1 MQFAH
6 NTTLRHTSMTIAIP
20 APVQAVFTTFPLQT
34 FPAVPARD
42 TALEAELCR
51 RTFAFGKHA
60 SSNDAA
66 PFTLVA
72 AHRPVSVALDGA
84 TVQLCSAPAELFVQ
98 LCLCH
103 KNALALPRE
112 AQEGCAA
119 TRSPH
124 KVLVAAR
131 AGAPELL
138 LNGRLVARDELLR
151 GLAARLP
158 GVHRQLAQLL
168 DRDLAPLFAGRYVS
182 LGVVRRA
189 TQTLRQFEQLAQ
201 GGDSSPYLEMKVAS
215 YVLVLLH
222 VVAEGEAAGVRECR
236 EFVQGECPALVEG
249 AYTVLRRLS
258 GK

>member
-1 MQFAH
+1 
-6 NTTLRHTSMTIAIP
+6 MTIAIP
-20 APVQAVFTTFPLQT
+20 APIQTVFTTFPLQT
-34 FPAVPARD
+34 WDAVPARD
-42 TALEAELCR
+42 TALEAELGR
-51 RTFAFGKHA
+51 RTFAFGRHA

-72 AHRPVSVALDGA
+72 LDGA
-84 TVQLCSAPAELFVQ
+84 AVQLCSAPAELFVQ

-119 TRSPH
+119 IPATAPSPH

-168 DRDLAPLFAGRYVS
+168 DRDLAPLFAGGYVS
-182 LGVVRRA
+182 PGVVRRA

-201 GGDSSPYLEMKVAS
+201 GGDSSPYLEMKAAS

-222 VVAEGEAAGVRECR
+222 VVAEGEPAGVRACR